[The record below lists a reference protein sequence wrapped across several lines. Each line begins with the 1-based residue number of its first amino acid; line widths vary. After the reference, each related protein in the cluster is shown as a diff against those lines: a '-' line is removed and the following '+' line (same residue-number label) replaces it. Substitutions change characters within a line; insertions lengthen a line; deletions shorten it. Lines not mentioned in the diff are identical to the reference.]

1 MNGGIIGD
9 IVVSPTFVTVK
20 LLVELSMNLFD
31 WHVSKLVFAIAVSG
45 DVGGVNAVVYT
56 KEPVTTL
63 KFDIYPKNADVPLA
77 AYPIAGGLLGANAV

>member
-1 MNGGIIGD
+1 MLGD
-9 IVVSPTFVTVK
+9 IVVSPPFVTVK
-20 LLVELSMNLFD
+20 LLVLLSMNLFD
-31 WHVSKLVFAIAVSG
+31 WHVNKLVFAIAVR
-45 DVGGVNAVVYT
+45 GVVLGVKFEVYT